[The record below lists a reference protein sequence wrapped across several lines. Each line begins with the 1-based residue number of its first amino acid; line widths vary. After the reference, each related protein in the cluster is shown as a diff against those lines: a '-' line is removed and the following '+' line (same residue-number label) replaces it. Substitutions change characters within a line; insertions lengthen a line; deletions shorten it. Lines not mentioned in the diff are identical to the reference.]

1 MAFQYQGSA
10 PVYSGN
16 VPMPVNVSSYG
27 ADHAPRKW
35 LGNLIDVDGRAEVED
50 WMRAEQSAMLS
61 HEREARF
68 ADYQTDK
75 ANAFTEHMRD
85 TALSSQIQ
93 QMRENGINP
102 VMALG
107 SLGGG
112 FSASGAT
119 AHASGGTPHSGSSG
133 SSGSGIMGSLLS
145 MIGMIVAGNVSGSS
159 AKLLEGIK
167 SANAKELAAFKH
179 ANALDLEVA
188 KSANILARQK
198 AMYDYT
204 KKRR

>member
-1 MAFQYQGSA
+1 MAFQYQGTA
-10 PVYSGN
+10 PTYSGN
-16 VPMPVNVSSYG
+16 VAQPVVSGPFGG
-27 ADHAPRKW
+27 AAPRDPIGSW
-35 LGNLIDVDGRAEVED
+35 LFATDVAKED
-50 WMRAEQSAMLS
+50 WIRAEQSALLS

-75 ANAFTEHMRD
+75 ANAFTEYMRD
-85 TALSSQIQ
+85 TALTSQIN

-112 FSASGAT
+112 SSASGAT
-119 AHASGGTPHSGSSG
+119 SHASGGTPHGGSSG

-159 AKLLEGIK
+159 AKLLEAIK
-167 SANAKELAAFKH
+167 SSNAKELAAFKH